1 MIIQGV
7 FVAILKLEELHNNMT
22 TSKTLMNYKAMSQK
36 ALHFSIRLKKVK
48 MLNNHFNDVKNNR
61 FFLIA

>member
-7 FVAILKLEELHNNMT
+7 FVAILKVEELQNNMT

-36 ALHFSIRLKKVK
+36 ALHFSTVLD
-48 MLNNHFNDVKNNR
+48 F
-61 FFLIA
+61 